1 MWSNIAAGHKKRY
14 KKAHPAN
21 SEYASKKS
29 LIKINEPIPENICYR
44 KIKCCCP
51 QEMSCNIKN
60 VSARIAA
67 LWANNF

>member
-29 LIKINEPIPENICYR
+29 LIKMNETILKNICYR
-44 KIKCCCP
+44 KMKCCCP
-51 QEMSCNIKN
+51 QKMSCNIES
-60 VSARIAA
+60 VSAQIAA
-67 LWANNF
+67 LWPDNF